1 MKKLNEAQFRSPKW
15 LRKYL
20 DFEVTTGKDVS
31 PEAKAKR
38 KQIEDEEFRKEQE
51 EKERIKKF
59 NNDWKKIISDDYMRP
74 YFTSFLKTKGIEVS
88 GDVREVIMNKKY
100 YNIFD
105 EFYSWFKRGKDREEE
120 ERLRKVRKEQAEKE
134 AERKRKQAQSDIER
148 ELDDLINR
156 VINDFNTYRF
166 SDKYMVKDGTF
177 IYTFEKGDKFTVGND
192 GKLSYNGFTYTLGL
206 LAKTRFINLAN
217 NIINAKG
224 QRNRDQKGQNQNNQ
238 GGQRQ
243 ASSTYKETPKTGDP
257 KRDKYNLLKDKIRQ
271 REDQLSKMSKT
282 HPNRSGLE
290 NELQAYKRVRDKMKS
305 DYKFEHLN
313 SFNHYLKNPVQ
324 S

>member
-105 EFYSWFKRGKDREEE
+105 EFYSWFKREKDREEE
-120 ERLRKVRKEQAEKE
+120 EL
-134 AERKRKQAQSDIER
+134 S
-148 ELDDLINR
+148 LIH
-156 VINDFNTYRF
+156 I
-166 SDKYMVKDGTF
+166 
-177 IYTFEKGDKFTVGND
+177 
-192 GKLSYNGFTYTLGL
+192 
-206 LAKTRFINLAN
+206 
-217 NIINAKG
+217 
-224 QRNRDQKGQNQNNQ
+224 
-238 GGQRQ
+238 
-243 ASSTYKETPKTGDP
+243 
-257 KRDKYNLLKDKIRQ
+257 
-271 REDQLSKMSKT
+271 
-282 HPNRSGLE
+282 
-290 NELQAYKRVRDKMKS
+290 
-305 DYKFEHLN
+305 
-313 SFNHYLKNPVQ
+313 
-324 S
+324 

>member
-51 EKERIKKF
+51 EKER
-59 NNDWKKIISDDYMRP
+59 
-74 YFTSFLKTKGIEVS
+74 
-88 GDVREVIMNKKY
+88 
-100 YNIFD
+100 
-105 EFYSWFKRGKDREEE
+105 EEE

-134 AERKRKQAQSDIER
+134 AERKRKQAQPDIER
-148 ELDDLINR
+148 ELDDLYNR
-156 VINDFNTYRF
+156 VLYDFYTYRF
-166 SDKYMVKDGTF
+166 SDKYMVNDISGVSTF

-224 QRNRDQKGQNQNNQ
+224 QRNRGQKGQNQSSQGNQ

-282 HPNRSGLE
+282 DPNRSGLE
-290 NELQAYKRVRDKMKS
+290 NELQAYKRVRDKMKA
-305 DYKFEHLN
+305 DYKFEGLK
-313 SFNHYLKNPVQ
+313 YLKTFEF
-324 S
+324 